1 MHRIADDTNLLL
13 TENSLKKLNK
23 HINRDLKFVVPWIRA
38 NKLSLNTGKT
48 KIVIFKSRNRKISKH
63 LNFRISGQKIVP
75 VDSVKYLGLTL
86 QSDLHWK
93 MHLTSLEKK
102 LSRSIGLLSKI
113 RHYVPKFLLKTIY
126 YSIFNSHLIYGCE
139 VWGQNQNNV
148 LVHRLQKLQEKSVC
162 LVNFETNTNVVGR
175 LLKDSNILKLP
186 DFIKYKYALF
196 IRNSLRKKNVP
207 IFNEF
212 YTLFIQN
219 HVYNTKSLTNQMV
232 VVPQIQTTNYGKH
245 SFKTR

>member
-1 MHRIADDTNLLL
+1 MHHFADDTNLLL

-23 HINRDLKFVVPWIRA
+23 HINRDLKFVVQWIRA

-86 QSDLHWK
+86 QNDLHWK

-102 LSRSIGLLSKI
+102 LSRSIGLPSKI

-126 YSIFNSHLIYGCE
+126 YSG
-139 VWGQNQNNV
+139 
-148 LVHRLQKLQEKSVC
+148 
-162 LVNFETNTNVVGR
+162 
-175 LLKDSNILKLP
+175 
-186 DFIKYKYALF
+186 A
-196 IRNSLRKKNVP
+196 
-207 IFNEF
+207 
-212 YTLFIQN
+212 
-219 HVYNTKSLTNQMV
+219 MA
-232 VVPQIQTTNYGKH
+232 
-245 SFKTR
+245 

>member
-1 MHRIADDTNLLL
+1 MDFSTVHHFADDTNLLL

-23 HINRDLKFVVPWIRA
+23 HINRDLKFVVQWIRA

-139 VWGQNQNNV
+139 VWN
-148 LVHRLQKLQEKSVC
+148 KTKTMC
-162 LVNFETNTNVVGR
+162 
-175 LLKDSNILKLP
+175 LLKD
-186 DFIKYKYALF
+186 YK
-196 IRNSLRKKNVP
+196 
-207 IFNEF
+207 
-212 YTLFIQN
+212 
-219 HVYNTKSLTNQMV
+219 
-232 VVPQIQTTNYGKH
+232 
-245 SFKTR
+245 SFKKK